1 MKKITL
7 YALSTCPFC
16 RMAKGYFD
24 KRDIQYEGVDV
35 DLLEEKKKEETIR
48 EVQKIS
54 GRRAFPVIVIG
65 GEVIVGY
72 DELRISEAL
81 ENE

>member
-24 KRDIQYEGVDV
+24 KRDIEYEGIDV
-35 DLLEEKKKEETIR
+35 DMLNEKEKEETIQ

-65 GEVIVGY
+65 EEVIVGY
-72 DELRISEAL
+72 DELRIGEVL
-81 ENE
+81 DK